1 MAVAAN
7 SSGLQRLGGLG
18 PRPHH
23 RASKRCTACERFTAL
38 GEHRWAQALCSEAS
52 RTVKF
57 TASQV
62 RPKSASNRGFT
73 LIEVLVALGIVAI
86 ALMAGLRSTDAL
98 SRNASRQSTQ
108 WLAQICAENEFSRL
122 RLSRQVPPV
131 GESSN
136 SCLQAGLELQVN
148 LTVQVTPNPNFRRV
162 DARVEQRNGLDST
175 PLLQLSTVMGRN

>member
-1 MAVAAN
+1 VNAHTQLKLKLKLKPKPR
-7 SSGLQRLGGLG
+7 GQR
-18 PRPHH
+18 PMP
-23 RASKRCTACERFTAL
+23 K
-38 GEHRWAQALCSEAS
+38 
-52 RTVKF
+52 K
-57 TASQV
+57 SQ
-62 RPKSASNRGFT
+62 GFT

-98 SRNASRQSTQ
+98 SKNASRQSTQ

-136 SCLQAGLELQVN
+136 SCMQAGLELQVN

-162 DARVEQRNGLDST
+162 DARVVQRSGLDST